1 MPTYYDILGIAS
13 TASEDDIRTAY
24 KNLVKA
30 YHPDVNP
37 TPESE
42 EIIKQLNVAYDTL
55 SDPHKRM
62 LYDLTLQPNGQ
73 PSPVVDPE
81 KARIRKEKKAQEAL
95 AEKKRNRS
103 ILRKMMVGVMVV
115 ALLISGGVY
124 WLMKNYIQPAPIVNL
139 SQRGLDKL
147 PYGLEGSTLVNILY
161 LHHNNL
167 TALPPEIGTLSNL
180 LELTA
185 SHNQLTSLPPE
196 IGNLKKL
203 VSLNVASN
211 RITQLPVEIGQMTSL
226 TELHL
231 SQNPIKQLPVK
242 AFSTLPHLKV
252 LDIRGCPIPMEDV
265 VALQEEL
272 PYLRIV
278 Q

>member
-1 MPTYYDILGIAS
+1 MPTYYDILGVAS
-13 TASEDDIRTAY
+13 TASEEDIRTAY

-37 TPESE
+37 APESE
-42 EIIKQLNVAYDTL
+42 EIIKHLNAAYDTL

-62 LYDLTLQPNGQ
+62 LYDLTLQPKAQ
-73 PSPVVDPE
+73 PSAVVDPE
-81 KARIRKEKKAQEAL
+81 KARLRKEKKAQEAF
-95 AEKKRNRS
+95 AEKKRDRS
-103 ILRKMMVGVMVV
+103 ILRMMMIGIFTL
-115 ALLISGGVY
+115 ALILSGGVY
-124 WLMKNYIQPAPIVNL
+124 WLSKNYIQPAPIVNL
-139 SQRGLDKL
+139 SQRGLEKL
-147 PYGLEGSTLVNILY
+147 PYGLEGSTVVNILY

-167 TALPPEIGTLSNL
+167 KTLPPEIGTLSNL
-180 LELTA
+180 MELIA
-185 SHNQLTSLPPE
+185 AHNQLTTLPPQ

-231 SQNPIKQLPVK
+231 SHNPIQRLPVK
-242 AFSTLPHLKV
+242 ALSSLKQLKV
-252 LDIRGCPIPMEDV
+252 LDIRGCPVPMEDV

-272 PYLRIV
+272 PYLRIM